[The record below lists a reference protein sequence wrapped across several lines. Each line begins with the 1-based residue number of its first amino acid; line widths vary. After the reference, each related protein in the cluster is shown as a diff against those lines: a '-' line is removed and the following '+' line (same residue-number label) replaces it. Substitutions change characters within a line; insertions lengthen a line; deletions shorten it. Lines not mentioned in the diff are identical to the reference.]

1 MRVEKKLCTNSQKMS
16 KTNLKNHRPLSLLP
30 IYSKIFEI
38 LIYNKMFDFFFVKAL
53 ISANQ
58 SGFKPG
64 HS

>member
-16 KTNLKNHRPLSLLP
+16 KTNLKNYRPLSLLP

-38 LIYNKMFDFFFVKAL
+38 PIYNKMFDFFFVKAL